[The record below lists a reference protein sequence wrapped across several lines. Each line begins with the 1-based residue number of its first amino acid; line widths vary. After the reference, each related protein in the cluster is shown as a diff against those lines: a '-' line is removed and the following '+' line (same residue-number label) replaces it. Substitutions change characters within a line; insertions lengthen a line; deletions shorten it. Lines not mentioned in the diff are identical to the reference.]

1 MFYYF
6 TKIKL
11 FIFCLTW
18 MSFSDGSAQKKFS
31 LSQTIHKDSIYYYL
45 KNNTNAT
52 IKASAITCTWFH
64 MKGDLV
70 FWPEDKSIPLN
81 ISTTTGRFQGNT
93 FTFRRRSDQKLAFS
107 RFINP
112 GDSAIFVRA
121 TNYNKQPDTLMCANM
136 QLYYLD
142 SNGEAFNDEV
152 YPNFSQKCPFQRV
165 FVVGDL
171 SNDGIRFGSF
181 ANKILHVTNTCSSG
195 LVVVI
200 IHRST
205 LKPTTAPGIDPQ
217 CADGRKWTSFGY
229 PTDEQIFYRFD
240 FTDTSNRTKF
250 VQFLEAINN
259 GYHVFFSTP
268 ARVAMDLRDKRLAN
282 AMKLIGSNDS
292 IGKTL
297 FSEKMFTGYGQKG
310 AKQGTIFFKREDA
323 KNFVPVIKE
332 FLLLQDQEY
341 STDYAFAAC
350 YEPLTAKIL
359 EEQPNK
365 PTSTEILNQS
375 HFSIY
380 PNPSNSLIYIDK
392 TNPKAEDFILTDN
405 VGKVIQTI
413 RIKDFKNELFIGN
426 LIPGCYFLMNGNQT
440 QKFIVTH

>member
-1 MFYYF
+1 MHYS

-11 FIFCLTW
+11 ILLCLSWICCGKT
-18 MSFSDGSAQKKFS
+18 SAQNKFS

-45 KNNTNAT
+45 KNNTNAS

-142 SNGEAFNDEV
+142 TNGEAYNDEV
-152 YPNFSQKCPFQRV
+152 YPNSSQKCPFQRV
-165 FVVGDL
+165 FLVGNL

-181 ANKILHVTNTCSSG
+181 ANKTLHASNTCSTG
-195 LVVVI
+195 LIVVI

-205 LKPTTAPGIDPQ
+205 LKPTTAPGIEPQ

-229 PTDEQIFYRFD
+229 PTDEQIYYKFD
-240 FTDTSNRTKF
+240 FTDTSNKTKF
-250 VQFLEAINN
+250 VQFLEAINT
-259 GYHVFFSTP
+259 GDHVFFSTP
-268 ARVAMDLRDKRLAN
+268 ARVATDLRDKRLAN

-297 FSEKMFTGYGQKG
+297 FAAKVFTAYGQKG
-310 AKQGTIFFKREDA
+310 AKPGSFFVKCEES
-323 KNFVPVIKE
+323 ILKE
-332 FLLLQDQEY
+332 FFLLQDQEY
-341 STDYAFAAC
+341 SESNSFALC
-350 YEPLTAKIL
+350 YEASTAKIL

-365 PTSTEILNQS
+365 PNSNSVLKESL
-375 HFSIY
+375 FLVF
-380 PNPSNSLIYIDK
+380 PNPANSHIYIQK
-392 TNPKAEDFILTDN
+392 QNPRQENFTLTNALGR
-405 VGKVIQTI
+405 VVQTFVC
-413 RIKDFKNELFIGN
+413 KDYKNELFIGELN
-426 LIPGCYFLMNGNQT
+426 PGIYFLTNGLQS
-440 QKFIVTH
+440 QALIITH

>member
-1 MFYYF
+1 MHYSK
-6 TKIKL
+6 KIKL
-11 FIFCLTW
+11 ILLCLTW
-18 MSFSDGSAQKKFS
+18 ICCGKTSAHNKFS

-45 KNNTNAT
+45 KNNTNAI

-142 SNGEAFNDEV
+142 TNGEAFNDEV

-165 FVVGDL
+165 FLVGNL
-171 SNDGIRFGSF
+171 SNDGIRFGSS
-181 ANKILHVTNTCSSG
+181 ANKTLHASNTCSTG
-195 LVVVI
+195 LIVVI

-205 LKPTTAPGIDPQ
+205 LKPTTAPGIEPQ
-217 CADGRKWTSFGY
+217 CSDGRKWTSFGY

-240 FTDTSNRTKF
+240 FTDTSNKTKF

-259 GYHVFFSTP
+259 GDHVFFSTP
-268 ARVAMDLRDKRLAN
+268 ARVATDLRDKRLSN

-292 IGKTL
+292 MSKTL
-297 FSEKMFTGYGQKG
+297 FAQKVFTAYGQKG
-310 AKQGTIFFKREDA
+310 GKPGSIFFKSEE
-323 KNFVPVIKE
+323 PVLKE
-332 FLLLQDQEY
+332 FFLLQDQEY
-341 STDYAFAAC
+341 SENNSFALC
-350 YEPLTAKIL
+350 YEASTAKIL

-365 PTSTEILNQS
+365 PTSTKILNQS
-375 HFSIY
+375 RFSVY
-380 PNPSNSLIYIDK
+380 PNPSNSFIFIEK
-392 TNPKAEDFILTDN
+392 ANPKAEEFVLTNN
-405 VGKVIQTI
+405 VGKVIQNIT
-413 RIKDFKNELFIGN
+413 IKDFKNELFIGD
-426 LIPGCYFLMNGNQT
+426 LIPGCYFLRNQNQT
-440 QKFIVTH
+440 HKLIVTR

>member
-11 FIFCLTW
+11 FIFCLAW
-18 MSFSDGSAQKKFS
+18 MSFSDGSAQNRFS

-142 SNGEAFNDEV
+142 TNGEAYNDEV
-152 YPNFSQKCPFQRV
+152 YPNSSQKCPFQRV
-165 FVVGDL
+165 FLVGNL

-181 ANKILHVTNTCSSG
+181 ANKTLHASNTCSTG
-195 LVVVI
+195 LIVVI

-205 LKPTTAPGIDPQ
+205 LKPTTAPGIEPQ

-229 PTDEQIFYRFD
+229 PTDEQIYYKFD
-240 FTDTSNRTKF
+240 FTDTSNKTKF
-250 VQFLEAINN
+250 VQFLEAINT
-259 GYHVFFSTP
+259 GDHVFFSTP
-268 ARVAMDLRDKRLAN
+268 ARVATDLRDKRLAN

-297 FSEKMFTGYGQKG
+297 FAAKVFTAYGQKG
-310 AKQGTIFFKREDA
+310 GKPGSFFVKCEES
-323 KNFVPVIKE
+323 ILKE
-332 FLLLQDQEY
+332 FFLLQDQEY
-341 STDYAFAAC
+341 SESNSFALC
-350 YEPLTAKIL
+350 YEASTAKIL

-365 PTSTEILNQS
+365 PTSTEIINQS
-375 HFSIY
+375 HFSVY
-380 PNPSNSLIYIDK
+380 PNPSNSFIYIEK
-392 TNPKAEDFILTDN
+392 TNPKAEDFILTN
-405 VGKVIQTI
+405 HLGKVIQNMK
-413 RIKDFKNELFIGN
+413 IKDFRNELFIGD
-426 LIPGCYFLMNGNQT
+426 LIPGCYFLMNENQT
-440 QKFIVTH
+440 LKLIVSP

>member
-1 MFYYF
+1 
-6 TKIKL
+6 
-11 FIFCLTW
+11 
-18 MSFSDGSAQKKFS
+18 
-31 LSQTIHKDSIYYYL
+31 
-45 KNNTNAT
+45 
-52 IKASAITCTWFH
+52 

-142 SNGEAFNDEV
+142 TNGEAYNDEV
-152 YPNFSQKCPFQRV
+152 YPNSSQKCPFQRV
-165 FVVGDL
+165 FLVGNL

-181 ANKILHVTNTCSSG
+181 ANKTLHASNTCSTG
-195 LVVVI
+195 LIVVI

-205 LKPTTAPGIDPQ
+205 LKPTTAPGIEPQ

-229 PTDEQIFYRFD
+229 PTDEQIYYKFD
-240 FTDTSNRTKF
+240 FTDTSNKTKF
-250 VQFLEAINN
+250 VQFLEAINT
-259 GYHVFFSTP
+259 GDHVFFSTP
-268 ARVAMDLRDKRLAN
+268 ARVATDLRDKRLAN

-297 FSEKMFTGYGQKG
+297 FAAKVFTAYGQKG
-310 AKQGTIFFKREDA
+310 AKPGSFFVKCEES
-323 KNFVPVIKE
+323 ILKE
-332 FLLLQDQEY
+332 FFLLQDQEY
-341 STDYAFAAC
+341 SESNSFALC
-350 YEPLTAKIL
+350 YEASTAKIL

-365 PTSTEILNQS
+365 PNSNSVLKESL
-375 HFSIY
+375 FLVF
-380 PNPSNSLIYIDK
+380 PNPANSHIYIQK
-392 TNPKAEDFILTDN
+392 QNPRQENFTLTNALGR
-405 VGKVIQTI
+405 VVQTFVC
-413 RIKDFKNELFIGN
+413 KDYKNELFIGELN
-426 LIPGCYFLMNGNQT
+426 PGIYFLTNGLQS
-440 QKFIVTH
+440 QALIITH

>member
-18 MSFSDGSAQKKFS
+18 MSFSDGSAQNKFS

-112 GDSAIFVRA
+112 GDSAIFVKA
-121 TNYNKQPDTLMCANM
+121 TNYSKQPDTLMCANM

-142 SNGEAFNDEV
+142 TNGEAYNDEV

-181 ANKILHVTNTCSSG
+181 ANKILHATNTCSSG

-259 GYHVFFSTP
+259 GDHVFFSTP

-365 PTSTEILNQS
+365 PTSTEILNKS